1 MHTHARIHA
10 HPRYRAPRL
19 KQQYNMLTNISF
31 GCDMAGVRI
40 PPLIGLCAKKS
51 QPVGGEP
58 KFLELRDP
66 MINALFGDYNDVPP
80 ILVVYDK
87 QDRPKLGKLYQ
98 ERILAKV

>member
-1 MHTHARIHA
+1 
-10 HPRYRAPRL
+10 
-19 KQQYNMLTNISF
+19 
-31 GCDMAGVRI
+31 MAGVRI